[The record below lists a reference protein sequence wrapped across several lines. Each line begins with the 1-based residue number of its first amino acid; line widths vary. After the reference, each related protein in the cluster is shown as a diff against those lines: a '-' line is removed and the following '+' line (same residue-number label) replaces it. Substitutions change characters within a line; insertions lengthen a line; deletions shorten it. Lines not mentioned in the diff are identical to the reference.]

1 MIKKYFLLLL
11 FSGLLFS
18 CKQNA
23 LKKTGWRMVDI
34 KLDSVEKLSF
44 REKVIYGNVSPVAPC
59 EVFFEKSEIIT
70 YISGKKVDVAKY
82 KWMTDSIICHQSS
95 TNYWTDYIRFYD
107 KQNLKIKTQG
117 GIVCSYERIYK

>member
-1 MIKKYFLLLL
+1 MIKRYFLLLL

-23 LKKTGWRMVDI
+23 LKNTRWRMVDI

-44 REKVIYGNVSPVAPC
+44 REKVIYGSVSPFAPC
-59 EVFFEKSEIIT
+59 EVLFEESEMTT

-82 KWMTDSIICHQSS
+82 EWMKDSLRCHQSS
-95 TNYWTDYIRFYD
+95 TNSWIDYIRFYD
-107 KQNLKIKTQG
+107 KQILKIKTQG
-117 GIVCSYERIYK
+117 GIVCTYERIYK